1 MAELTSISLL
11 VTTCAAACVAIITAV
26 QNSRCTKINACCITC
41 VREPVEQE
49 RPMPHDQEQSQYNKS
64 RERVEATVPLDR
76 VVATEGHNH
85 EA

>member
-41 VREPVEQE
+41 VREAP
-49 RPMPHDQEQSQYNKS
+49 PDQH
-64 RERVEATVPLDR
+64 VPDDR
-76 VVATEGHNH
+76 VVPKEGRNA
-85 EA
+85 EPSRS

>member
-41 VREPVEQE
+41 VREPPAPHVREPPDPRNVPADKVVPKEE
-49 RPMPHDQEQSQYNKS
+49 RI
-64 RERVEATVPLDR
+64 
-76 VVATEGHNH
+76 H

>member
-41 VREPVEQE
+41 VREPAD
-49 RPMPHDQEQSQYNKS
+49 PHMPADK
-64 RERVEATVPLDR
+64 VVPK
-76 VVATEGHNH
+76 EGRIH

>member
-1 MAELTSISLL
+1 MPELTSISLL

-41 VREPVEQE
+41 VREP
-49 RPMPHDQEQSQYNKS
+49 PDPHV
-64 RERVEATVPLDR
+64 REPPDPRNVPADR
-76 VVATEGHNH
+76 VVPKEERIH

>member
-1 MAELTSISLL
+1 MPELTSISLL

-49 RPMPHDQEQSQYNKS
+49 RPKPQSEEPLQYKLPVD
-64 RERVEATVPLDR
+64 RVEPTV
-76 VVATEGHNH
+76 THNR
-85 EA
+85 EV

>member
-41 VREPVEQE
+41 VREP
-49 RPMPHDQEQSQYNKS
+49 PDPHMPTDK
-64 RERVEATVPLDR
+64 VVPK
-76 VVATEGHNH
+76 EGRIH